1 MTVFMAD
8 AGTLILQAKQVGKV
22 NTKRENKDKLE
33 APDKAVAVF
42 TVFYL
47 NDVGV
52 LQRLVPFVVLLSTHV
67 AQELEDLEEILGEK
81 RAATGL
87 STEPRHQEPAGKKRV
102 GGRSLSKPKNKM
114 ISPLP
119 PPSRSHTKMSSVTLT
134 GNIQGREF

>member
-1 MTVFMAD
+1 MAD

-52 LQRLVPFVVLLSTHV
+52 LQRLVPFVVLLSTHI
-67 AQELEDLEEILGEK
+67 AQELEDLEEILGK
-81 RAATGL
+81 REQPQACLLSHATKNQQVRNVLGAEAFL
-87 STEPRHQEPAGKKRV
+87 SLK
-102 GGRSLSKPKNKM
+102 
-114 ISPLP
+114 
-119 PPSRSHTKMSSVTLT
+119 TK
-134 GNIQGREF
+134 